1 MNHNDVI
8 IYIKSQFKN
17 MLDDMIKSLEQ
28 PITNNLKKQYKLK
41 NPILHEYCIINS
53 IEEFN
58 RLLTAENKEYM
69 NEISEIDEYILTVDN
84 KYFNESIHI
93 SNDIKII
100 NTYQNRKKYINKTYI
115 DDNDDDKDSL
125 TIDTSDK
132 IKIISI
138 EKNNYRGYILYET
151 SDMH

>member
-1 MNHNDVI
+1 MNHEYVI
-8 IYIKSQFKN
+8 KYIKSQFKN
-17 MLDDMIKSLEQ
+17 MFNDMIKSLEDL
-28 PITNNLKKQYKLK
+28 IRSNIKKQYKLK

-58 RLLTAENKEYM
+58 KLLTAENKEYI
-69 NEISEIDEYILTVDN
+69 NEISEIDEYILTLDN
-84 KYFNESIHI
+84 RYFNEKIYI

-100 NTYQNRKKYINKTYI
+100 PIRIEKNINKVNE
-115 DDNDDDKDSL
+115 DNDSDKDSL
-125 TIDTSDK
+125 MIDTEDK

-138 EKNNYRGYILYET
+138 EKNNRCGYILYET

>member
-1 MNHNDVI
+1 MNHEYVI
-8 IYIKSQFKN
+8 KYIKSQFKN
-17 MLDDMIKSLEQ
+17 MFNDMIKSLEDL
-28 PITNNLKKQYKLK
+28 IRSNIKKQYQLK

-58 RLLTAENKEYM
+58 KLLTAENKEYI
-69 NEISEIDEYILTVDN
+69 NEISQIDEYILTLDN
-84 KYFNESIHI
+84 RYFNEKIYI

-100 NTYQNRKKYINKTYI
+100 PIRIEKNINKVNE
-115 DDNDDDKDSL
+115 DNDSDKDSL
-125 TIDTSDK
+125 MIDTEDK

-138 EKNNYRGYILYET
+138 EKNNRCGYILYET